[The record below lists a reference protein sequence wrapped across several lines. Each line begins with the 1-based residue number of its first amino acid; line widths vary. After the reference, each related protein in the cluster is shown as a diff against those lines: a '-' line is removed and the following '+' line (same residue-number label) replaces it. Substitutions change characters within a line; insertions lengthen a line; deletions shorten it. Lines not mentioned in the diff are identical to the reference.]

1 MSTETKPFAK
11 SLHTVSVL
19 CKVARLLQ
27 QLGPYTP
34 DGRPTNERAVQLAK
48 AQLGHNDKPDAYSL
62 CAAAVKQLDAED
74 EAARIRAEAGF
85 GGAE

>member
-27 QLGPYTP
+27 QLGHHTP
-34 DGRPTNERAVQLAK
+34 NGRPTNEQAVQLAK
-48 AQLGHNDKPDAYSL
+48 AELGHGDKPDAYDL
-62 CAAAVKQLDAED
+62 CAAALRQLNAED

-85 GGAE
+85 GEAK

>member
-34 DGRPTNERAVQLAK
+34 DGRPIALVNNGKMISELV
-48 AQLGHNDKPDAYSL
+48 
-62 CAAAVKQLDAED
+62 
-74 EAARIRAEAGF
+74 
-85 GGAE
+85 